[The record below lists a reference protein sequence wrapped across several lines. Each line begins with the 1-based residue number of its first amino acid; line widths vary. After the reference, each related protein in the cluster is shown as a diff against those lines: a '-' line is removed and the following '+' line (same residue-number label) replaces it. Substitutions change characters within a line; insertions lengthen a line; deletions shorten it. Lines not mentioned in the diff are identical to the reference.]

1 MNPSAARTTDWY
13 ETTQRQEA
21 KAAVDKLI
29 LAAKNIAFYPEYH
42 AVSQKS
48 VTDCHDH
55 LKTYTD
61 KYGAMVLEVKKNE
74 LLFQGIPVYRETD
87 KANNLAYLWYRDGI
101 QWISFTEGIEYT
113 EVRAFLNILKTQRM
127 FEEENKGDMV
137 TGLWEAGL
145 LHIKYSTTNL
155 IWKNEPLLDLHALK
169 VTGESGPADQAETAE
184 EEAAVQSIAT
194 QLRDKALIRISPE
207 EIRATR
213 RMVRE
218 EETRNFEQDVFDVL
232 LVLLNEQ
239 QDSEDFATVLDIIRE
254 SFKRTI
260 NQGEFEP
267 AYRFLTQ
274 LNRIRENYRH
284 SGTWA
289 LAHLDDF
296 LLMISGP
303 QVLSGLK
310 ELLSGL
316 KSRDI
321 SQKAAL
327 EQLLLQ
333 LKPESVM
340 SIAQLLPE
348 IKDKD
353 LRSRLLGVMKQQG
366 EADLRPLIHLARQS
380 RTEIRQSAVFVL
392 GLIPDEDAIPI
403 ILEACH
409 ADETPLRKTGVQA
422 LTRQSTAAYEDVIAF
437 IKDPDSEVRQIVYNF
452 LAQNTNPELP
462 GIILKYL
469 EKAPFSVK
477 EEHSLL
483 LLYQALGQCAKGSP
497 PAWLSYQLMARP
509 WRLGKL
515 RRIHRL
521 GAALALALSASPE
534 AEQTLEKAAKSIWP
548 TLRRAVRQAEELLNE
563 RAE

>member
-1 MNPSAARTTDWY
+1 MKQSARTIDWN
-13 ETTQRQEA
+13 ENTQWQEA

-48 VTDCHDH
+48 ITDCHDH

-61 KYGAMVLEVKKNE
+61 KYGAMVLEVGKNE
-74 LLFQGIPVYRETD
+74 LLFQGMPVYRETE
-87 KANNLAYLWYRDGI
+87 KQNNLAYIWYRDGI
-101 QWISFTEGIEYT
+101 QWISFTEGIEYA
-113 EVRAFLNILKTQRM
+113 EVLSFLNILKTQRM
-127 FEEENKGDMV
+127 FEEESKGDMV

-155 IWKNEPLLDLHALK
+155 IWKNEPLLDLSALK
-169 VTGESGPADQAETAE
+169 VTGEAGAAEQAEAAE
-184 EEAAVQSIAT
+184 EEAAVQSIASRL
-194 QLRDKALIRISPE
+194 QDKALIRLTSE

-239 QDSEDFATVLDIIRE
+239 QDSEDFTTVLDIIRE

-260 NQGEFEP
+260 SQGEFEP
-267 AYRFLTQ
+267 AHRFLTQ
-274 LNRIRENYRH
+274 LKRIRENYKH

-303 QVLSGLK
+303 QVLAGLK
-310 ELLSGL
+310 ELLPRL
-316 KSRDI
+316 KSRNI

-333 LKPESVM
+333 LTPESVM
-340 SIAQLLPE
+340 SIAQVLPDV
-348 IKDKD
+348 KDKD
-353 LRSRLLGVMKQQG
+353 LRNRLLGVMKQQG

-380 RTEIRQSAVFVL
+380 RTDIRQSAVFVL
-392 GLIPDEDAIPI
+392 GFIPNEDATPI

-409 ADETPLRKTGVQA
+409 AGETRLRKTGVQA
-422 LTRQSTAAYEDVIAF
+422 LTRQSAAAYEDLISF
-437 IKDPDSEVRQIVYNF
+437 IKDPDSEVRQVVYNF
-452 LAQNTNPELP
+452 LAQHTNPRIP
-462 GIILKYL
+462 NIILDYL
-469 EKAPFSVK
+469 EKASFSVK
-477 EEHSLL
+477 EKNSLL
-483 LLYQALGQCAKGSP
+483 LLYEALGRCAKDSP

-509 WRLGKL
+509 WHLGKL

-521 GAALALALSASPE
+521 GAALAMACSSSPE
-534 AEQTLEKAAKSIWP
+534 AEQTLKKASRSIWP
-548 TLRRAVRQAEELLNE
+548 TLRRAVHQAEELLNE

>member
-1 MNPSAARTTDWY
+1 MKQSARTIDWY
-13 ETTQRQEA
+13 ENIQWQEA

-42 AVSQKS
+42 AISQKS

-61 KYGAMVLEVKKNE
+61 KYGALVLQVGKDE
-74 LLFQGIPVYRETD
+74 LIFQAIPVYRETD
-87 KANNLAYLWYRDGI
+87 KKNNLAYIWYRDGI
-101 QWISFTEGIEYT
+101 QWISFTEGIEYA
-113 EVRAFLNILKTQRM
+113 EVLSFLNILKTQRM
-127 FEEENKGDMV
+127 FEEESKGDMV

-155 IWKNEPLLDLHALK
+155 IWKNEPLLDLNALK
-169 VTGESGPADQAETAE
+169 VTGEAGPSDRAEAAE
-184 EEAAVQSIAT
+184 EEAEVQSIAT
-194 QLRDKALIRISPE
+194 QLRDKALVRISPE

-232 LVLLNEQ
+232 LVLLSEQ
-239 QDSEDFATVLDIIRE
+239 QDSEDFATVLDIIKE

-260 NQGEFEP
+260 SQGDFEP
-267 AYRFLTQ
+267 AHRFLTQ
-274 LNRIRENYRH
+274 LHRIRENYRH

-303 QVLSGLK
+303 QVLAGLK
-310 ELLSGL
+310 ELLPRL
-316 KSRDI
+316 KTRDI
-321 SQKAAL
+321 SRKAAL
-327 EQLLLQ
+327 EQLLMQ

-340 SIAQLLPE
+340 SIAQVLPDV
-348 IKDKD
+348 KDKD
-353 LRSRLLGVMKQQG
+353 LRNRLLGVMKQQG

-392 GLIPDEDAIPI
+392 GFISSEDAIPI
-403 ILEACH
+403 ILEACRCE
-409 ADETPLRKTGVQA
+409 ETRLRKTGVQA
-422 LTRQSTAAYEDVIAF
+422 LTRQSAAAYEDLISF
-437 IKDPDSEVRQIVYNF
+437 IKDPENEIRQLVYRF
-452 LAQNTNPELP
+452 LAQNKNPQMP
-462 GIILKYL
+462 NIILNYL

-477 EEHSLL
+477 EEDSLL
-483 LLYQALGQCAKGSP
+483 LLYEALGRCAKDSP
-497 PAWLSYQLMARP
+497 PAWLSYRLMAQP
-509 WRLGKL
+509 WHLGKL

-521 GAALALALSASPE
+521 GAALAMACSSSPE
-534 AEQTLEKAAKSIWP
+534 ADKTLRKASRSIWP
-548 TLRRAVRQAEELLNE
+548 TLRRAVHQAEELLNE